1 MLLVLKPV
9 VETAKDIGRTCV
21 ASLAETHSP
30 RSVDEEKV
38 DYEVSEEEVEE
49 TGAEEQEG
57 DPSSSQAVADC
68 DQQAGKSS
76 EAQPSDPY
84 VFE

>member
-1 MLLVLKPV
+1 M
-9 VETAKDIGRTCV
+9 ETAKDTGRTSV

-38 DYEVSEEEVEE
+38 DYEVSEEEMEE

-57 DPSSSQAVADC
+57 DPSSSQAVAVIS
-68 DQQAGKSS
+68 KRKN
-76 EAQPSDPY
+76 PRRYNP
-84 VFE
+84 